1 MSVIS
6 YFLLGVFLLV
16 VQTSLLTILP
26 EWLGTP
32 DPFFVLIVF
41 AAMRLE
47 LVHGAVLLLLL
58 GLVMDIFSGIFLGIY
73 PITYLLLFF
82 VLHGLAKKLAIQE
95 VIHRIPLVLASFLV
109 VNTLL
114 YFFATSLA
122 PENELPWYWKDIL
135 LQILL
140 LGLIT
145 MPLFNTFEAFDA
157 LLSPKKAGLFFLRPK
172 HKNTFR
178 D

>member
-1 MSVIS
+1 MPVIS
-6 YFLLGVFLLV
+6 YFFLGVFLLV

-26 EWLGTP
+26 DWIGTP

-41 AAMRLE
+41 TAMRLE
-47 LVHGAVLLLLL
+47 LVHGALLLLLL

-95 VIHRIPLVLASFLV
+95 VVHRIPLVLASFLFA
-109 VNTLL
+109 NSLL
-114 YFFATSLA
+114 YSFATFLA

-135 LQILL
+135 LQTLL

-145 MPLFNTFEAFDA
+145 MPMFNVFEAFDT
-157 LLSPKKAGLFFLRPK
+157 LLSPKKSGLFFLRPK